1 LSSSLELLRAMI
13 PNRKVNEV
21 ESIVKTYR
29 RVLARKGEHSV
40 ASCIRE
46 RLYGARV
53 VTLLYEF
60 PLSTVKPKPKEL
72 LWPTGIKRN
81 QSRNQS
87 ELEANTSN

>member
-1 LSSSLELLRAMI
+1 MI
-13 PNRKVNEV
+13 LNRNVNEV
-21 ESIVKTYR
+21 ESIMKTNR

-60 PLSTVKPKPKEL
+60 PLSVVKPNPK
-72 LWPTGIKRN
+72 
-81 QSRNQS
+81 
-87 ELEANTSN
+87 